1 MNGLSKSLQIGCT
14 DGVRW
19 RVPPSLR
26 HAVRQAGDFCGTLAI
41 PLLAGVVTGG
51 LYSVFLLCLGKS
63 PSAFFSL
70 VWHGGFGSA
79 FALQNSL
86 ERASPLILAALS
98 VGLPAQLGL
107 IVIPEGAIVLGG
119 LAAGISA
126 LPFIGWAWPD
136 AILGVM
142 LLSSV
147 MVGAIWVLVAGWLR
161 VVRGVNETISSLLLS
176 YIAIAILNFLVEGML
191 RDPASVTKP
200 STRPIGTHVMIG
212 AIPGTEIHWG
222 IVFGFLLSIV
232 AYRLV
237 FRTTFGFAARIV
249 GGNIRAARAQG
260 LPVVRLVCV
269 FSFVAGGTA
278 GLAGFF
284 EVAAIHGQANGS
296 LAVGFGFT
304 GVLIAFLARQNP
316 LAIPIVSVVIG
327 GILAAGGLVQRRMG
341 LPDATVQL
349 LLGLFFL
356 VLLACETLNG
366 RLGVL
371 VPHVFKGRAR
381 R

>member
-1 MNGLSKSLQIGCT
+1 
-14 DGVRW
+14 
-19 RVPPSLR
+19 
-26 HAVRQAGDFCGTLAI
+26 
-41 PLLAGVVTGG
+41 
-51 LYSVFLLCLGKS
+51 
-63 PSAFFSL
+63 
-70 VWHGGFGSA
+70 
-79 FALQNSL
+79 
-86 ERASPLILAALS
+86 
-98 VGLPAQLGL
+98 
-107 IVIPEGAIVLGG
+107 
-119 LAAGISA
+119 
-126 LPFIGWAWPD
+126 
-136 AILGVM
+136 
-142 LLSSV
+142 

-232 AYRLV
+232 AYLLV

-249 GGNIRAARAQG
+249 GGNMRAARAQG